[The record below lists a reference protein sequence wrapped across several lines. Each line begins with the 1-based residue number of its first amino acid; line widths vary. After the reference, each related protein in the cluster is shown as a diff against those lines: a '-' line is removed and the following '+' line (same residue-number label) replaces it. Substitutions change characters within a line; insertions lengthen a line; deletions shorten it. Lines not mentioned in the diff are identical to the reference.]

1 MAEPDTI
8 LDSIIADK
16 RIEVEL
22 AKKQID
28 IDEMQRRCANVRET
42 RGFTKCLSKDGLSVI
57 AEIKRASPSAGLF
70 APDLDAVDT
79 ARAYEIAGASALSV
93 LTDRKYFHGY
103 QEDLILARDAVELPV
118 LRKDFIVDVY
128 QIYESRAIGADAIL
142 IIISAV
148 TNERDLIQVATSA
161 GLDCVVEV
169 HDEYD
174 LDRAIDA
181 GASIVGINN
190 RDLHTFHTDLAVTE
204 QLLPLV
210 PEGVITV
217 SESGI
222 KSADDVSRVHDS
234 GVDAILVGESMARNA
249 GDPKVLKSLIRA
261 DYE

>member
-1 MAEPDTI
+1 LAKPVTI
-8 LDSIIADK
+8 LDRIIADK
-16 RIEVEL
+16 RIEVES

-28 IDEMQRRCANVRET
+28 IDEMQRRCVAARET
-42 RGFTKCLSKDGLSVI
+42 RGFAKGISKDGLSVI

-79 ARAYEIAGASALSV
+79 ACAYEIAGASALSV
-93 LTDRKYFHGY
+93 LTDRKYFHGCK
-103 QEDLILARDAVELPV
+103 EDLTLARDAVGLPV

-128 QIYESRAIGADAIL
+128 QIYESRAIGADAVL

-148 TNERDLIQVATSA
+148 TNERDLIEVAKSA
-161 GLDCVVEV
+161 GLDCLVEV

-174 LDRAIDA
+174 LDRALQA

-190 RDLHTFHTDLAVTE
+190 RDLRTFHTDLAVTE

-210 PEGVITV
+210 PEGVVTI

-222 KSADDVSRVHDS
+222 KSVDDIARVHDC
-234 GVDAILVGESMARNA
+234 GVDAILVGESLARNA
-249 GDPKVLKSLIRA
+249 ADPTVLKSLIGA
-261 DYE
+261 DYG